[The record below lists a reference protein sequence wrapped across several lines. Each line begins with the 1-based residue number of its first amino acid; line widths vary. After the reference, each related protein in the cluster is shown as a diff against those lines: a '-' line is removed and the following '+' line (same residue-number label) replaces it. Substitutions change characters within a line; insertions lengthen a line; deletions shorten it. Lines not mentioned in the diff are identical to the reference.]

1 LGQLFFYLTY
11 PLHSV
16 RQHRLE
22 DVSL

>member
-22 DVSL
+22 DVSI